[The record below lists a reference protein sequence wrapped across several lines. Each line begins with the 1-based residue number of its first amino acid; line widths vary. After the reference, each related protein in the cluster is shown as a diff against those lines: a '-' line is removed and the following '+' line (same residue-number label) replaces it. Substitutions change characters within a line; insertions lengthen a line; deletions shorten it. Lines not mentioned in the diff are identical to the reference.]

1 MTDPAVGDRLS
12 LASEDATN
20 EQTAGPPPAP
30 AQVTGEQPVGPPP
43 ESPDVTGE
51 HPASSPPARL
61 TVAPRLLGTGMTKL
75 IRSVKL
81 EIKRLWD
88 GREPL
93 HDIERRSVIS
103 RLFPQ
108 GVSRRQFFTRF
119 ASLMLLS
126 TAIAV
131 FGILADSTA
140 VVIGAMLV
148 APLMFPVLGGAAAV
162 VMGWP
167 RRIVSRALLVAVGS
181 VLSVMLAA
189 VISFIVPGHTDPLPA
204 ELMART
210 SPNLLDLGIALA
222 AGAAGAYGQVRR
234 HAADALTGVA
244 VAVALVPPLAV
255 VGITLQLTEW
265 QLALG
270 ALLLFLAN
278 VVGIVIAA
286 SATFLAAGFVPGR
299 NPLKG
304 HPQIIRG
311 ISWAAIAAIIVVL
324 PMQFGRGNVLPLSD
338 PTDEVTVFVEEYV
351 AEQGATSEVVNV
363 EVEVDDGVT
372 EVDVVVASSVTAPSV
387 NALAEQLSEF
397 LSSPVQVRL
406 LVVDSQTKRAT
417 VTP

>member
-1 MTDPAVGDRLS
+1 MGRHRGTTTSNIARR
-12 LASEDATN
+12 SELRTTT
-20 EQTAGPPPAP
+20 TALD
-30 AQVTGEQPVGPPP
+30 ER
-43 ESPDVTGE
+43 PDQDLPTI
-51 HPASSPPARL
+51 PARINPDPFLRIL
-61 TVAPRLLGTGMTKL
+61 TGLVLLGW
-75 IRSVKL
+75 V
-81 EIKRLWD
+81 EAQRLWR

-93 HDIERRSVIS
+93 QDGERREVID
-103 RLFPQ
+103 RLFPR
-108 GVSRRQFFTRF
+108 GMPKRQFFTRF
-119 ASLMLLS
+119 ASLMMLS

-167 RRIVSRALLVAVGS
+167 RRIVNRALLVAGGS
-181 VLSVMLAA
+181 LLAVMLAA
-189 VISFIVPGHTDPLPA
+189 VISFIIPGHETPLPA

-265 QLALG
+265 QLAVG
-270 ALLLFLAN
+270 ASLLFLAN

-304 HPQIIRG
+304 HTQILRG
-311 ISWAAIAAIIVVL
+311 VSWAAIAAIIVVL
-324 PMQFGRGNVLPLSD
+324 PMQFGRGNVLPVTD
-338 PTDEVTVFVEEYV
+338 PTEEVTAVVEEYV
-351 AEQGATSEVVNV
+351 AERGSTTEVVD
-363 EVEVDDGVT
+363 VDVAVADGVT
-372 EVDVVVASSVTAPSV
+372 KVDVVVASTIAAPLV
-387 NALAEQLSEF
+387 IPLAERIADY
-397 LSSPVQVRL
+397 LSSKVQLRL
-406 LVVDSQTKRAT
+406 LVLDSDTERAT
-417 VTP
+417 VDP